1 MAWARQDCG
10 LKAKKFLQRGITKMA
25 NSNQPTSTQAFEPL
39 LDLQQAAKL
48 LKLHPDTLKRKAQLR
63 EIPGVKVGR
72 RWRFRAS
79 RLDAWVKFR
88 LSYGTAQVT
97 PR

>member
-1 MAWARQDCG
+1 
-10 LKAKKFLQRGITKMA
+10 MA
-25 NSNQPTSTQAFEPL
+25 NSNQSVSAQVFEPL
-39 LDLQQAAKL
+39 IDLHQAAKL

-63 EIPGVKVGR
+63 QIPALKVGR
-72 RWRFRAS
+72 RWMFRAS
-79 RLDAWVKFR
+79 RLDSWVKFR